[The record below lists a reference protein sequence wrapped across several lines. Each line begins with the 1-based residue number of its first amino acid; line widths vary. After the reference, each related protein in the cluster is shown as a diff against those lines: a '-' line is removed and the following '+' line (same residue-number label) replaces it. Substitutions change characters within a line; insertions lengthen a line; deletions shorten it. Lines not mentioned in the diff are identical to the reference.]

1 MSGTPDP
8 DDALS
13 RINALR
19 EGIRIGTVR
28 CHGIFEQRDRGDLS
42 YEASEKALSIERA
55 LIHELAIELS
65 AVLADLSDY
74 LEDGG
79 TLPDQWRDARRP
91 SF

>member
-1 MSGTPDP
+1 MSGIPDP
-8 DDALS
+8 DDILS

-28 CHGIFEQRDRGDLS
+28 CHSIFEQRDRGDLS

-55 LIHELAIELS
+55 LIHELAIEL
-65 AVLADLSDY
+65 AAAFGDLSDW
-74 LEDGG
+74 LEFGG
-79 TLPDQWRDARRP
+79 MVPEQWREARLP